1 MKRKIYFM
9 RYRRKKGKKNGEK
22 SAKENIFCG
31 GEEKR
36 RRKGRKIFGEVNIFS
51 TEAQKNREGKGG
63 KYLETE
69 KIYFSGIEENGER
82 KGGGYLEK
90 ENRLL
95 RRRRRGKTPGIGR
108 Y

>member
-1 MKRKIYFM
+1 M

-63 KYLETE
+63 KYLE
-69 KIYFSGIEENGER
+69 
-82 KGGGYLEK
+82 K
-90 ENRLL
+90 ENILFW
-95 RRRRRGKTPGIGR
+95 RRRKRGEVFVEVQYFCAEEKKDGE
-108 Y
+108 

>member
-1 MKRKIYFM
+1 M

-69 KIYFSGIEENGER
+69 KIYFSGIEENGKR
-82 KGGGYLEK
+82 KGGGDIW
-90 ENRLL
+90 
-95 RRRRRGKTPGIGR
+95 RRKID